1 MKSDECDELDGSNIS
16 SDGKEICK
24 CGKLG

>member
-16 SDGKEICK
+16 GDRKRYVK
-24 CGKLG
+24 VVN